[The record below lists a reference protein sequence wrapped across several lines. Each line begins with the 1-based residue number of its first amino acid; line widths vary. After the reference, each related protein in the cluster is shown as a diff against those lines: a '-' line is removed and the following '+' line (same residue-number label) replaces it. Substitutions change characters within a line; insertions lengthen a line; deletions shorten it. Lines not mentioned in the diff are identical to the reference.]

1 MAADYEF
8 SEPEVVPDVVPRDIE
23 DDVVADSDITC
34 KVCGIEIP
42 YAGRGRKP
50 SYCSDHKP
58 SKNASSGKTPANAS
72 PKAGGD
78 KLRRELLDTFY
89 GLGSMVVMMDQ
100 YDGATIIASA
110 PRLAETLA
118 QMAEHYPQF
127 GKYLRD
133 GNKSIVWFQLAL
145 ALSGLLVPILAHH
158 RMIPIDQKDAF
169 ERFHGKVKV
178 ESSDS

>member
-1 MAADYEF
+1 MADYEF
-8 SEPEVVPDVVPRDIE
+8 SQPEEVPSVVPLDIE
-23 DDVVADSDITC
+23 DDMPESELTC

-50 SYCSDHKP
+50 SYCADHKP
-58 SKNASSGKTPANAS
+58 SKSAGSGKSPANAT
-72 PKAGGD
+72 PKAGGN
-78 KLRRELLDTFY
+78 KLRSELLETFN
-89 GLGSMVVMMDQ
+89 GLGMMVVMMDQ
-100 YDGATIIASA
+100 YDGATIISSA

-118 QMAEHYPQF
+118 QMAEHYPHF

-158 RMIPIDQKDAF
+158 GLVPIDEKEAF
-169 ERFHGKVKV
+169 QRFHGKVKV
-178 ESSDS
+178 ESKEA